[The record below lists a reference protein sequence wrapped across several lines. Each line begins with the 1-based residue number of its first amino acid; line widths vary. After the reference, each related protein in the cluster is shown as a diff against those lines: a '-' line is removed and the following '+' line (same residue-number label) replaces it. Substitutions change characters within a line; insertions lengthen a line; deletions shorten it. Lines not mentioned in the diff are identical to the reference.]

1 MFNAAD
7 CPRMRKSKKGASL
20 ARQTEIVNCVL
31 REQNPYCNHNQG
43 KDTHNF
49 YKKCYLCADFQNY
62 SQNFSAVAGK
72 NKISRCID
80 PEYLKK
86 QKASLVRRHRQ
97 VIYLNDKEMEAIN
110 QYCEKFRVG
119 TKTVLFREAIME
131 KVLKEL
137 DDNHPTLF

>member
-1 MFNAAD
+1 MVV
-7 CPRMRKSKKGASL
+7 RK
-20 ARQTEIVNCVL
+20 
-31 REQNPYCNHNQG
+31 
-43 KDTHNF
+43 
-49 YKKCYLCADFQNY
+49 
-62 SQNFSAVAGK
+62 
-72 NKISRCID
+72 KISKGID

-86 QKASLVRRHRQ
+86 QKASLVRRNRQ

-119 TKTVLFREAIME
+119 TKSVLFREAIME